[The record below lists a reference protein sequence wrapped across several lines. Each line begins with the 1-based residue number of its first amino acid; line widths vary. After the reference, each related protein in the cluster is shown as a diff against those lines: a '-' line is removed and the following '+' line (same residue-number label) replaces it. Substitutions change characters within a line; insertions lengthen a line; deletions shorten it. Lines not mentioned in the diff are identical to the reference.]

1 MHAFV
6 GQALEGK
13 EYTHVF
19 DNFAKDVK
27 TVETVAIKA
36 KEWNVKNYCYVSSA
50 GAACLHIASKLGEQT
65 CCLEALGPGIL
76 EAPVRESLRYL
87 T

>member
-1 MHAFV
+1 V

-27 TVETVAIKA
+27 TVETVATKA

-50 GAACLHIASKLGEQT
+50 GMRDDPRAALLPCA
-65 CCLEALGPGIL
+65 A
-76 EAPVRESLRYL
+76 A
-87 T
+87 